1 MKLPVA
7 ALTCDEIRTA
17 RLFSKIITI
26 GAILCLVAH
35 VVAGGCASWP
45 SNCLNM
51 VRPAYV
57 AFWMLSLQTEEDLA
71 IDFMRG
77 FTGALQGSNGCCRY
91 LYRDQ
96 SSKLPLDPKDDVT
109 EASIL

>member
-1 MKLPVA
+1 MKPLVA

-17 RLFSKIITI
+17 RLFGKIVTV
-26 GAILCLVAH
+26 GPILCLVAH
-35 VVAGGCASWP
+35 LVVGGCASWP

-57 AFWMLSLQTEEDLA
+57 AIWMMSLQAEEDLA
-71 IDFMRG
+71 IDLMRG
-77 FTGALQGSNGCCRY
+77 FTSVLQGSNGCCSH

-96 SSKLPLDPKDDVT
+96 S
-109 EASIL
+109 